1 MFSCY
6 SGPVAAAC
14 SSASRAETV
23 SERIR
28 QDIFEGRY
36 PPGSHLRELI
46 LARELSVSQAT
57 VREALQRLEYAGLV
71 TRRANV
77 GSTVTRLSPKDVGE
91 RVELRTILEVQAAWA
106 AAERMGDAE
115 FAELERRLTALEAAV
130 EANSYYESAQADLEF
145 HRYIWQCSGNDT
157 LCRHLELLI
166 IPLFAFISI
175 LRSQGLERLVA
186 VVEAH
191 RPLIDALRSR
201 DRQRIRT
208 EFEKGATSAYA
219 LFVGNG
225 PEQTVAAAF
234 GLLEP
239 PDRAQ

>member
-1 MFSCY
+1 
-6 SGPVAAAC
+6 VAA
-14 SSASRAETV
+14 SSTAASRVETV
-23 SERIR
+23 VDRIR

-36 PPGSHLRELI
+36 LPGSPLRELI

-77 GSTVTRLSPKDVGE
+77 GSTVTRLSPKDVRE
-91 RVELRTILEVQAAWA
+91 RVELRAVLEVQAAWA
-106 AAERMGDAE
+106 AAERMGEAE
-115 FAELERRLTALEAAV
+115 FTELEARLAALEAAV
-130 EANSYYESAQADLEF
+130 EANRYYESAQADLEF

-175 LRSQGLERLVA
+175 LRSQGLERLGA
-186 VVEAH
+186 VVETH
-191 RPLIDALRSR
+191 RPLIEALRGR
-201 DRQRIRT
+201 DPRRIRA

-234 GLLEP
+234 GLLDP